1 MNISESTINRIRES
15 VDIAGVIGEYVPLKK
30 VGQSY
35 KGLCPFHSEKT
46 PSFIVNPKKGIFHC
60 FGCGIGGNVFT
71 FLMRFK
77 GISFPDAVRML
88 GEKAGIRV
96 EQARVDDREQRKRE
110 ALYKVNEIAVSFF
123 QKALFSEGGA
133 SAREYLKGRKIDKET
148 AIHYKLG
155 YAPSAWDSL
164 LLHLD
169 SKGYGHS
176 LLEESGLV
184 LKKKKGVGYYDRF
197 RNRIMFPIQDS
208 IGRYVGFGAR
218 ILEGEE
224 GPKYVNTNE
233 NELFHKGKNLFGFY
247 HAEEWVRKEDA
258 VFIVEG
264 YFDVIRVC
272 REGIRNTVAPLG
284 TALTEDQVALLSR
297 YTRNV
302 YLAFD
307 PDEAGKKAALRSI
320 GLLNGRGIDPVI
332 LRFPSETDPG
342 DFFDKYDRKDFDR
355 LLEDAV
361 PGVEYIVSSHI
372 DVKKKYTA
380 NEKIVILQRLAE
392 FYNGMESTILQDD
405 LIRRISSALDTDEY
419 ILRNEIE
426 KLTGTSKRTQKIP
439 SFTENKRHARV
450 TTEFNLL
457 LFILSNPEHFSIVES
472 RVDESYFQ
480 GRWTKQ
486 LYNALLKAKNT
497 GSWDSGTVLG
507 YIKDDKFV
515 EYISGRLME
524 EVWNLNSKEAVIDLM
539 KKLITRRIQDHIEVI
554 NKKLQ
559 KAVLENDEKVIGELN
574 VEKQA
579 QSNELKKWKE
589 LKTVNL
595 S

>member
-1 MNISESTINRIRES
+1 LNISESTINRIKES
-15 VDIAGVIGEYVPLKK
+15 ADIVSVIGEYVPLKK
-30 VGQSY
+30 AGQSY

-71 FLMRFK
+71 FIMKYK
-77 GISFPDAVRML
+77 GINFPDAVRML
-88 GEKAGIRV
+88 GEKVGIRV
-96 EQARVDDREQRKRE
+96 EQARVDDKEQRKTE
-110 ALYKVNEIAVSFF
+110 ALYKINEIAVSFF

-133 SAREYLKGRKIDKET
+133 AAREYLKRRKIDKET
-148 AIHYKLG
+148 AIYYKLG
-155 YAPSAWDSL
+155 YAPQGWDSL

-169 SKGYGHS
+169 SMGFGHV

-197 RNRIMFPIQDS
+197 RNRIIFPIQDS

-233 NELFHKGKNLFGFY
+233 NVLFHKGKNLFGFY
-247 HAEEWVRKEDA
+247 HAEEWIRKENA

-264 YFDVIRVC
+264 YFDVIRMC
-272 REGIRNTVAPLG
+272 REGMRNTVAPLG
-284 TALTEDQVALLSR
+284 TALTEDQIALISR
-297 YTRNV
+297 YTRNI

-307 PDEAGKKAALRSI
+307 PDEAGNKAALRSI
-320 GLLNGRGIDPVI
+320 GLMNGKGMDPMI
-332 LRFPSETDPG
+332 LRFPVETDPG
-342 DFFDKYDRKDFDR
+342 DFFDKYERKDFDR

-361 PGVEYIVSSHI
+361 AGVEYIVSSYI
-372 DVKKKYTA
+372 EVKKKYTA
-380 NEKIVILQRLAE
+380 NEKISILQRLAE
-392 FYNGMESTILQDD
+392 YYSGMESTILQDD
-405 LIRRISSALDTDEY
+405 LISRVSSALNTDEY

-426 KLTGTSKRTQKIP
+426 KLTGTSKSNQKKP
-439 SFTENKRHARV
+439 LFKEKKRHARV
-450 TTEFNLL
+450 TTEFDLL
-457 LFILSNPEHFSIVES
+457 LFILSNPEHFPLVES
-472 RVDESYFQ
+472 RIDESYFH
-480 GRWTKQ
+480 GKWTK
-486 LYNALLKAKNT
+486 LIWNAILKAKNT

-507 YIKDDKFV
+507 YLKDDKFV
-515 EYISGRLME
+515 EYITGRLME
-524 EVWNLNSKEAVIDLM
+524 EVWNLNPKEAVLDLM
-539 KKLITRRIQDHIEVI
+539 IKLITRKIQDHIGAI
-554 NKKLQ
+554 NKKLSR
-559 KAVLENDEKVIGELN
+559 AVLENDEKLIGDLE

-589 LKTVNL
+589 LRAVNL